1 MYSLDKK
8 QVEIIAA
15 DVQLAGITFSHL
27 PDDLVD
33 HICCEVEIL
42 INEGKN
48 FENAYKIVRKQ
59 VGIDVLQKI
68 QENTKF
74 LIDKNYRL
82 MKTTMKISGNIS
94 LAMLGFGTIFKIM
107 HLPGAGIIL
116 SFGFLVLC
124 LMFLP
129 MVLYAN
135 YKNETKKQNLF
146 LHITALIGGITFM
159 AGVLFKI
166 MHWPGSALLL
176 MVGYLSLLFLFL
188 PTLLFVKLKSEQTK
202 KLKNIYILGIV
213 SMIIFACS
221 NMFKMFHWPGAA
233 VLMIFG
239 SVMLIGLFLPLYTW
253 QIFKMERKITGQ
265 YIYIVTI
272 SMFLILFTSLLSL
285 NLSKTLV
292 GGIVNQA
299 DNATLIN
306 NYLEKKNIKL
316 LSEIENKKDT
326 LELQSKAII
335 IKKYSD
341 ELCEYIN
348 NIQIDLVTRVDNIDK
363 ANAKKAISDPM
374 FIIAK
379 DNLEMVNLL
388 MIGLNGNGRAQDLK
402 QKLVQYKS
410 NLSSNFKEN
419 IEFAEFLD
427 NLINVSDKQNG
438 RYTVSW
444 EESNFN
450 LCSLIRA
457 ISTLKELQ
465 SGVRMAE
472 FKALENINI
481 LIFKK

>member
-42 INEGKN
+42 INEGKD

-107 HLPGAGIIL
+107 HWPGAGITL

-129 MVLYAN
+129 MVLYTN

-146 LHITALIGGITFM
+146 LHVFALIGGITFM

-166 MHWPGSALLL
+166 MHWPGSGVIL

-188 PTLLFVKLKSEQTK
+188 PTLLFVKLKSAQSK
-202 KLKNIYILGIV
+202 KLKRIYILGIV
-213 SMIIFACS
+213 SMIIFSCS

-233 VLMIFG
+233 ILMIVG
-239 SVMLIGLFLPLYTW
+239 SVLLICLFLPLYTG

-265 YIYIVTI
+265 YIYIVII
-272 SMFLILFTSLLSL
+272 SMFLILFTSLLAI
-285 NLSKTLV
+285 NVSKNIL
-292 GGIVNQA
+292 GGFVNQA
-299 DNATLIN
+299 NNTEAIN
-306 NYLEKKNIKL
+306 NYLEKKNVKL
-316 LSEIENKKDT
+316 LTEIENKKDT
-326 LELQSKAII
+326 LEIKSKAIS
-335 IKKYSD
+335 IKKNSD
-341 ELCEYIN
+341 ELCDYIN
-348 NIQIDLVTRVDNIDK
+348 NIQIDLVAIVDNIDK
-363 ANAKKAISDPM
+363 ANAKKVISDPM
-374 FIIAK
+374 YIMAK
-379 DNLEMVNLL
+379 DNWDKVNML
-388 MIGLNGNGRAQDLK
+388 MIGIDGNGKAKELK
-402 QKLVQYKS
+402 QKLIQYKS
-410 NLSSNFKEN
+410 NMGLNFKEN
-419 IEFAEFLD
+419 TDFAKFIN
-427 NLINVSDKQNG
+427 NLINVKDKNDGQL
-438 RYTVSW
+438 TISW
-444 EESNFN
+444 EDSNFY

-457 ISTLKELQ
+457 VSTLKELQ
-465 SGVRMAE
+465 SEVRIAE
-472 FKALENINI
+472 SKALENINV
-481 LIFKK
+481 LTFNK

>member
-8 QVEIIAA
+8 QVEIITA

-42 INEGKN
+42 INEGKD

-94 LAMLGFGTIFKIM
+94 LAMLGFGTICKIM
-107 HLPGAGIIL
+107 HWPGAGIL
-116 SFGFLVLC
+116 LAFGFLVLC

-146 LHITALIGGITFM
+146 LHITALIGCITFM

-176 MVGYLSLLFLFL
+176 MVGYLSLLLLFL
-188 PTLLFVKLKSEQTK
+188 PTLLFVKLKSAQTK
-202 KLKNIYILGIV
+202 KLKSIYILGIV
-213 SMIIFACS
+213 SLIIFAFS
-221 NMFKMFHWPGAA
+221 NMFKMFHWPGAS
-233 VLMIFG
+233 VLMIVG
-239 SVMLIGLFLPLYTW
+239 AVLLIGLFLPLYTW
-253 QIFKMERKITGQ
+253 QMFKMEGKITGQ

-272 SMFLILFTSLLSL
+272 SMFLILFTSLLAI
-285 NLSKTLV
+285 NVSKNIVV
-292 GGIVNQA
+292 GFVNQA
-299 DNATLIN
+299 NNTEVIN
-306 NYLEKKNIKL
+306 NYLEKKNVKL
-316 LSEIENKKDT
+316 LSEIENKRDT
-326 LELQSKAII
+326 LELKSKAIS
-335 IKKYSD
+335 IKKNSD
-341 ELCEYIN
+341 ELCDYIN
-348 NIQIDLVTRVDNIDK
+348 NVQMELVVSVDNLDK
-363 ANAKKAISDPM
+363 ANAKRVIADPM
-374 FIIAK
+374 CIMAK
-379 DNLEMVNLL
+379 DNWDKVNML
-388 MIGLNGNGRAQDLK
+388 MIGLDGNGKAKELK
-402 QKLVQYKS
+402 QKLIQYKS
-410 NLSSNFKEN
+410 NLTSNFKEN
-419 IEFAEFLD
+419 TEFSKYLD
-427 NLINVSDKQNG
+427 NLINVTDKQNG
-438 RYTVSW
+438 QFTVSW
-444 EESNFN
+444 EESHFY
-450 LCSLIRA
+450 LCSIIRA

-472 FKALENINI
+472 SAALVNLNN
-481 LIFKK
+481 L

>member
-8 QVEIIAA
+8 QVEIITA

-42 INEGKN
+42 INEGKD

-94 LAMLGFGTIFKIM
+94 LAMLGFGTIFIIM
-107 HLPGAGIIL
+107 HWPGSGVIL

-135 YKNETKKQNLF
+135 YNNETKKQNLF
-146 LHITALIGGITFM
+146 LHISAFLGGITFM
-159 AGVLFKI
+159 SGVLFKI
-166 MHWPGSALLL
+166 MHWPGSGLLL
-176 MVGYLSLLFLFL
+176 MVGYFSLLFLFL
-188 PTLLFVKLKSEQTK
+188 PTLLFVKLKSAQTK

-221 NMFKMFHWPGAA
+221 NMFKMFHWPGAS
-233 VLMIFG
+233 VLMIVG
-239 SVMLIGLFLPLYTW
+239 AVLLISLFLPLYTW
-253 QIFKMERKITGQ
+253 QIFKMERKITGH

-272 SMFLILFTSLLSL
+272 SMFLILFTSLLSI
-285 NLSKTLV
+285 NVSKTIV
-292 GGIVNQA
+292 GGFVNQA
-299 DNATLIN
+299 NNTTLIN
-306 NYLEKKNIKL
+306 NYLEKKNKKL
-316 LSEIENKKDT
+316 FNEIENNKDT
-326 LELQSKAII
+326 LELKSRATV
-335 IKKYSD
+335 IKNESD
-341 ELCEYIN
+341 EMCEYIN
-348 NIQIDLVTRVDNIDK
+348 NIQTDLVASVDNIDK
-363 ANAKKAISDPM
+363 ATAVKVISDPM
-374 FIIAK
+374 CIMAK
-379 DNLEMVNLL
+379 DNWDKVNML
-388 MIGLNGNGRAQDLK
+388 MIGINGNGKAKELK
-402 QKLVQYKS
+402 QRLLQYKS
-410 NLSSNFKEN
+410 NLTSNFKEN
-419 IEFAEFLD
+419 TEFSKYLD
-427 NLINVSDKQNG
+427 NLINVTDKQNG
-438 RYTVSW
+438 MLMVSW
-444 EESNFN
+444 EESNFY
-450 LCSLIRA
+450 LCSIIRA

-472 FKALENINI
+472 SAALVNLNN
-481 LIFKK
+481 L